1 MKKTFALLLV
11 VLTSISLF
19 AQRTKQNGVVIDQ
32 TAQKIVEAISKTI
45 TAESPLKMDFTM
57 TVTQKGKQSD
67 CQKGTFVSHG
77 SKFKLISTDYEDY
90 SDGTNLWHFV
100 KKNNEVE
107 LSALDS
113 ENNVLNIAQMIKSY
127 AKDYRPK
134 LIREENR
141 SGVIYNVIDLVPKG
155 KSSITKIRIVAGKK
169 NNRISEMTI
178 NIREGNTYKYNI
190 SRYEAK
196 TKVQPS
202 DFTFPKSKYPSA
214 EIIDLR

>member
-1 MKKTFALLLV
+1 M
-11 VLTSISLF
+11 
-19 AQRTKQNGVVIDQ
+19 
-32 TAQKIVEAISKTI
+32 
-45 TAESPLKMDFTM
+45 
-57 TVTQKGKQSD
+57 
-67 CQKGTFVSHG
+67 
-77 SKFKLISTDYEDY
+77 
-90 SDGTNLWHFV
+90 
-100 KKNNEVE
+100 
-107 LSALDS
+107 SALDS

-155 KSSITKIRIVAGKK
+155 KSSIAKIRIVAGKK